1 MENKMSVIK
10 VEVLDGGKLPSK
22 KNMSDA
28 GFDVFATEDV
38 SLYPGKIFKLPLN
51 IKMELPE
58 GTYLE
63 VKTKSGLGS
72 KGMLVYAGVIDE
84 GYRGIPHVICTCLGI
99 PTDINNHD
107 PYGVHIKKGEKLA
120 QLVPFPFHTDYQI
133 EQTDVVSEDTDR
145 GTDGFGSTGK
155 T

>member
-1 MENKMSVIK
+1 MTTIK
-10 VEVLDGGKLPSK
+10 VEVLEGGKLPHK

-38 SLYPGKIFKLPLN
+38 DLYPGEIYKLPLN
-51 IKMELPE
+51 IKMELPK

-84 GYRGIPHVICTCLGI
+84 GYRGIPHVICTNLMAPPVGDGDYI
-99 PTDINNHD
+99 PSMIN
-107 PYGVHIKKGEKLA
+107 IKKGEKLA
-120 QLVPFPFHTDYQI
+120 QLVPYPFHTDYKI
-133 EQTDVVSEDTDR
+133 LKVPSVSEDTDR
-145 GTDGFGSTGK
+145 GAGGFGSTGK

>member
-1 MENKMSVIK
+1 MTTIK
-10 VEVLDGGKLPSK
+10 VEVLEGGKLPHK

-38 SLYPGKIFKLPLN
+38 DLYPGEIYKLPLN
-51 IKMELPE
+51 IKMELPQ
-58 GTYLE
+58 GSYLE

-84 GYRGIPHVICTCLGI
+84 GYRGIPHVICTNLKSSMLPI
-99 PTDINNHD
+99 L
-107 PYGVHIKKGEKLA
+107 HIKKGEKLA
-120 QLVPFPFHTDYQI
+120 QLVPYPFHTHYEI
-133 EQTDVVSEDTDR
+133 EQVKTVSEDTDR
-145 GTDGFGSTGK
+145 GADGFGSTGK

>member
-1 MENKMSVIK
+1 MTTIK
-10 VEVLDGGKLPSK
+10 VQVLEGGKLPYK

-38 SLYPGKIFKLPLN
+38 ILYPGAIYKLPLN
-51 IKMELPE
+51 IKMELPK

-84 GYRGIPHVICTCLGI
+84 GYRGVPHVICTNLMPPPLGDGDYI
-99 PTDINNHD
+99 PRTIQIN
-107 PYGVHIKKGEKLA
+107 KGEKLA
-120 QLVPFPFHTDYQI
+120 QLVPFPFHTDYI
-133 EQTDVVSEDTDR
+133 ISEVDEVSEDTAR
-145 GTDGFGSTGK
+145 GTGGFGSTGS